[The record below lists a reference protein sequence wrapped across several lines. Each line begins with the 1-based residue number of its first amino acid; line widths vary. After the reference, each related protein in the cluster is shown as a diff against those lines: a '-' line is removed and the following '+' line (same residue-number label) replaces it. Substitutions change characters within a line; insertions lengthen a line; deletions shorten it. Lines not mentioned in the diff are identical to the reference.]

1 MTVVVPYVEGMLHE
15 RTEAWREQVGAL
27 RWQLDPA
34 DDTAY
39 WRLLVGGWQLPDPTD
54 LVIVEHDMVPAEGV
68 VDRMLACRRPWCAS
82 PYTIGTGTW
91 LADGLGCTKFAARL
105 KTRHPDL
112 MEQVGRIDDDGLPA
126 KNWRRLDTRIARLL
140 RQLGYRPHVHARSE
154 HLHDYRTRP

>member
-1 MTVVVPYVEGMLHE
+1 ML
-15 RTEAWREQVGAL
+15 WP
-27 RWQLDPA
+27 LDDIKRMDCTP
-34 DDTAY
+34 DTAY
-39 WRLLVGGWQLPDPTD
+39 WRFLADDWDIGRRFNTD
-54 LVIVEHDMVPAEGV
+54 TVIVEQDIVPAPGV
-68 VDRMLACRRPWCAS
+68 VERMLACRRPWCAS
-82 PYTIGTGTW
+82 PYVIGAGTV

-126 KNWRRLDTRIARLL
+126 KNWRRLDTRISRLL